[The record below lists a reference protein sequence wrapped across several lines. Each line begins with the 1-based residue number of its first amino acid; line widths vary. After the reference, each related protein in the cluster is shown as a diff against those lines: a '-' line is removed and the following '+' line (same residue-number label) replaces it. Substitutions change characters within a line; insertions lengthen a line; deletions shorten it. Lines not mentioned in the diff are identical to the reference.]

1 METPPLRYILYAR
14 RSSDRDDLQTLSL
27 DQQVQV
33 LRQLARTRDLDV
45 VEEFTESASAK
56 LSGRP
61 IFRELVKRLE
71 AGKADGILV
80 WRLDRLARNLVDGA
94 TLIDLL
100 ARGCFKEIVTPEST
114 YSSTGDSKFMLAML
128 FGAAAKYTDDLADAV
143 RRGNRDVLD
152 RGKVPG
158 PVPLGYLKT
167 HEGERTPGPGTVIPD
182 PERFELVKE
191 IFRQVLGGNTNVRDL
206 WRRAV
211 AAGLTMR
218 PTENTLARP
227 VSLATIHVLLRNSF
241 YAGQIERAGVLY
253 RGEHPPMVTRAEF
266 GQVLASIGRKRPQVR
281 PPVHHDFLYH
291 GLLRCPCGRA
301 LVGESHTKRGL
312 TWVYYRCSRR
322 RPGQYR
328 CPEGPI
334 PEPELTNAIAAELDR
349 VTVDPTI
356 RDWAF
361 EAIAW
366 WADGEPSPEKVVRQA
381 KSALAR
387 AEGELATLTDLV
399 INGTVMPDEYRV
411 RRVNVLARI
420 EHLREAL
427 AKPIERLEAWR
438 TIRDEKKRNGLG
450 LGREF
455 REGDARAR
463 RRILTRVAAE
473 VVVRGRTPVLHLRT
487 PFLVREVTLPKT
499 PASRPVPENQP
510 AHPPVSSAL
519 LSSQHGP
526 TRADSSDPGSSR
538 PRQ

>member
-1 METPPLRYILYAR
+1 MDTRPLRYILYAR

-33 LRQLARTRDLDV
+33 LRQLALTRELDV
-45 VEEFTESASAK
+45 VEELTESASAK

-61 IFRELVKRLE
+61 VFRELVKRLE
-71 AGKADGILV
+71 AGNADGILV

-100 ARGCFKEIVTPEST
+100 ARDRFKEIVTPEAT

-158 PVPLGYLKT
+158 PVPLGYVKT
-167 HEGERTPGPGTVIPD
+167 HIHERAPGPGTVIPD
-182 PERFELVKE
+182 PERFELVKG

-206 WRRAV
+206 WRRALTS
-211 AAGLTMR
+211 GLTIR

-227 VSLATIHVLLRNSF
+227 VSLATIHMILRNSF
-241 YAGQIERAGVLY
+241 YTGQIERAGVVY
-253 RGEHPPMVTRAEF
+253 KGEHPPMLTRAEF
-266 GQVLASIGRKRPQVR
+266 DRVQASIGRKRAQIR

-291 GLLRCPCGRA
+291 GLLRCPCGRS
-301 LVGESHTKRGL
+301 LVGESHTKRDL

-322 RPGQYR
+322 KRGQHR
-328 CPEGPI
+328 CPERPV
-334 PEPELTNAIAAELDR
+334 PEPELTNAIASQLDR

-366 WADGEPSPEKVVRQA
+366 WADGEPSPEKVVRQT

-387 AEGELATLTDLV
+387 AESELATLTDLLV
-399 INGTVMPDEYRV
+399 NGTVVPDEYRV
-411 RRVNVLARI
+411 RRVNLLGRI

-427 AKPIERLEAWR
+427 AKPVERLEAWR
-438 TIRDEKKRNGLG
+438 TIRDEKRKNGLH

-455 REGDARAR
+455 RDGDVATKRK
-463 RRILTRVAAE
+463 ILTRVATE
-473 VVVRGRTPVLHLRT
+473 VVVRAREPELTLRAPFVLRVTNETLM
-487 PFLVREVTLPKT
+487 PSASVR
-499 PASRPVPENQP
+499 
-510 AHPPVSSAL
+510 
-519 LSSQHGP
+519 
-526 TRADSSDPGSSR
+526 
-538 PRQ
+538 

>member
-1 METPPLRYILYAR
+1 MDTRPLRYILYAR

-27 DQQVQV
+27 DQQVHI
-33 LRQLARTRDLDV
+33 LRQLALSRDLDV

-61 IFRELVKRLE
+61 VFREVVKRLE

-100 ARGCFKEIVTPEST
+100 ARGRFKEIVTPEAT

-167 HEGERTPGPGTVIPD
+167 HVHERSPGPGTVIPD
-182 PERFELVKE
+182 PERFELVKD
-191 IFRQVLGGNTNVRDL
+191 IFRQILDGNTNVRDV

-211 AAGLTMR
+211 AGGLTIR

-227 VSLATIHVLLRNSF
+227 VSLPTVHLILRNAF
-241 YAGQIERAGVLY
+241 YTGQIERAGVLY
-253 RGEHPPMVTRAEF
+253 KGEHAPMVTRADF
-266 GQVLASIGRKRPQVR
+266 DQVQASIGRKRNLVR

-291 GLLRCPCGRA
+291 GLLRCPCSRS

-322 RPGQYR
+322 KPGQYR
-328 CPEGPI
+328 CPEVPI
-334 PEPELTNAIAAELDR
+334 PEPELTNAIANQLEH
-349 VTVDPTI
+349 VQVDPQI

-387 AEGELATLTDLV
+387 AEGELATMTDLLV
-399 INGTVMPDEYRV
+399 NGTLVPDDYRV
-411 RRVNVLARI
+411 RRMNLLKKI
-420 EHLREAL
+420 EHLRDAL
-427 AKPIERLEAWR
+427 AKPMERLEAWR
-438 TIRDEKKRNGLG
+438 MMRDEKKRNGLH

-455 REGDARAR
+455 RDGDVAAKRK
-463 RRILTRVAAE
+463 ILARVATEIIVHEQRPE
-473 VVVRGRTPVLHLRT
+473 VVLRAPFVHRSSPSGQGPQFTALSEEPAGRL
-487 PFLVREVTLPKT
+487 E
-499 PASRPVPENQP
+499 AACE
-510 AHPPVSSAL
+510 
-519 LSSQHGP
+519 
-526 TRADSSDPGSSR
+526 
-538 PRQ
+538 